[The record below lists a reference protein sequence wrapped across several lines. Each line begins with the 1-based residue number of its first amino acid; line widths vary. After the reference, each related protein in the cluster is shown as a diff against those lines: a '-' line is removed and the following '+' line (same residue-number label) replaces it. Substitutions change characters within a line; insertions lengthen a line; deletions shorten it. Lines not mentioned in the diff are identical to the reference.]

1 MSAASKPA
9 VPVEPRRAA
18 VPAARRLSHAQAV
31 LGMLIV
37 TLLWSS
43 AGVVSRQLQSASGFE
58 TTFWRSAFTVLPL
71 LAWLLLTQG
80 RGLAASFRAGGAA
93 LWVSGACWAAMFTCF
108 MLALSFTTVANVL
121 ITMSLAPL
129 FTALLAR
136 GVLGTPIERR
146 TWLAIAGAGAGIAWM
161 YGHALSTEPR
171 HLLGSAVAM
180 GVPVAA
186 AINWIVLQRRG
197 GSIDLV
203 PALVVGAVVSCLVT
217 LPLAWPLQ
225 TSSHDLAWLAGLG
238 VFQLAL
244 PCVLAVV
251 LARHLPAAEI
261 SLLALLEIVFGIA
274 WTWLWGGE
282 RPEAAVLGGGSL
294 VLGVL
299 ALNQWLSLRA
309 SRAARG
315 SGV

>member
-1 MSAASKPA
+1 MTSSLG
-9 VPVEPRRAA
+9 RSQ
-18 VPAARRLSHAQAV
+18 PAAGAPAGLRISHLQAV
-31 LGMLIV
+31 LGMLV
-37 TLLWSS
+37 VALLWSS
-43 AGVVSRQLQSASGFE
+43 AGVVSRQLESASGFE
-58 TTFWRSAFTVLPL
+58 TTFWRSAFTALPL
-71 LAWLLLTQG
+71 MAWLLATQG
-80 RGLAASFRAGGAA
+80 RGLLASIRMGGLA
-93 LWVSGACWAAMFTCF
+93 LWVSGLCWAAMFTCF
-108 MLALSFTTVANVL
+108 MVALSFTTVANVL

-146 TWLAIAGAGAGIAWM
+146 TWVAITGAGAGIAWM
-161 YGHALSTEPR
+161 YGHGLSTEPR
-171 HLLGSAVAM
+171 HLLGSAIAL

-197 GSIDLV
+197 GAVDLV
-203 PALVVGAVVSCLVT
+203 PALVVGAVLSCAIT

-225 TSSHDLAWLAGLG
+225 TSAHDLAWLAGLG
-238 VFQLAL
+238 VFQLAV
-244 PCVLAVV
+244 PCVMAVV

-282 RPEAAVLGGGSL
+282 RPETAVLTGGSL

-299 ALNQWLSLRA
+299 AINQWLALRDG
-309 SRAARG
+309 RVKAAPAG
-315 SGV
+315 